1 MIDQLFTRLAAT
13 IASFLA
19 ATLVVIAAFG
29 FLCYAA
35 YLALLEIASPPLAAL
50 GAGLGALAFAI
61 LIVLVGRL
69 PGRARR
75 NRARRRDTDEDAGDA
90 RTLAG
95 ELGGTLGVQLGAVT
109 RAHTPTVLTVSLLAG
124 VAVGASPRL
133 RKLLLDLVLPR

>member
-1 MIDQLFTRLAAT
+1 MIDQLVTRLAAT

-19 ATLVVIAAFG
+19 ATLVVIAALG

-90 RTLAG
+90 RRLAG
-95 ELGGTLGVQLGAVT
+95 ELGGTLEIN
-109 RAHTPTVLTVSLLAG
+109 
-124 VAVGASPRL
+124 RL
-133 RKLLLDLVLPR
+133 DPGTEFVIHLPSSIEHKSRRFRL